1 MKLRQSWRPQTWGA
15 GLGVMALALGLS
27 APALT
32 APPAQAEPPAETNV
46 ALASEGGVVTAS
58 GQEKAGQWG
67 PELVND
73 GDTSEVAGASGSRW
87 SSNHSDDAWIQV
99 ELAEP
104 TIVDHVTIYWEDACA
119 AKYKLQT
126 STDGTSW
133 TDATGE
139 IEPTCGTVD
148 DQVLD
153 TPEPVEFVRMQAL
166 DRTPIGGSKWGV
178 SMWEF
183 QVWADLS
190 EPTPAEGQ
198 NIALASAGAMVGSS
212 GTEVSDGRWTAD
224 LATDGDRSTRWSS
237 NTSDDAWIQVEL
249 AEPTVVDHVTIYWEA
264 AYAARFKLQSSTN
277 GTDWT
282 DLTAELTGSEGRQEI
297 PITTGDPVAYV
308 RMQSI
313 ERSGT
318 YGVSLFEFEVW
329 DGPEPTPV
337 TPEAS
342 LVPLPAYVDWAGEDA
357 EPFRLTD
364 ATRILAEDGL
374 AGEAAL
380 LAASLRGSTGF
391 DVPIETGTAG
401 ASASDIVLTTGDL
414 DQAVADAGL
423 ADASLAENPLD
434 GGAETYQLDV
444 SAAGAIVTGASA
456 HGVFN
461 GTQTLLQLLPEF
473 VYSPTAVATDWAA
486 PAVTIVDSPRY
497 DYRAIMLD
505 PARSFLTVDEVK
517 HVLDAMANAKMSA
530 LHLHLADDQ
539 GWRIEITN
547 EGKADDDPIDYTRL
561 TEISGKTAM
570 NKLGATY
577 KDELGHTGY
586 YTQEDYTDIVTYAAE
601 RHITV
606 VPEIDLPG
614 HTNAAL
620 HAIPELNTAGSSH
633 EGTAAEPTAPANGS
647 GDVGYSYLDPDS
659 ELSFTFIEHVLGQIA
674 ALTPGEYLHIGG
686 DESHAMTS
694 RYGIDG
700 FNEFVART
708 IQIVH
713 DLDKKPIGWSEIAAG
728 TLNPGDGVQYW
739 VGGTADITR
748 AVTQEGAKVLVSRGG
763 NSYIDMKY
771 NPKTPIGLTWACS
784 GICDFDRYYDWNP
797 AATIDG
803 VDDPAILGNEAPMW
817 SETIRGGYQAEFLA
831 FPRAFSHAEIGWSQQ
846 SDRNVAEFAQ
856 RMATQGVRMLAGG
869 WNFYDGDRAVWDTAL
884 VGTDLEAKPGADVTF
899 DVGLLAAPG
908 TTTDGASVAVDTV
921 DDEDGVSRSSL
932 DGPLT
937 ATVDFGDGT
946 AAQQVTFSTE
956 QARDSLHA
964 GSLYTIEAGHAY
976 ATAGEYTGTI
986 TGSDGSVATFTARI
1000 AADAENPS
1008 EPVSPW
1014 DPAATPTVTFTD
1026 DDAEAGAR
1034 TQVSISGFEPGK
1046 HVALTFDGAP
1056 SNSVI
1061 PGDDGT
1067 ITVWWQV
1074 PPAST
1079 NGEKTL
1085 VATQGERSATD
1096 AIVVTDGRLTLADPI
1111 DQSLYTVADVS
1122 SQETVGEPAGSG
1134 VATAAIDGDPATY
1147 WHTQWQGTVDPDGS
1161 DQLPHHITLDLGG
1174 QYDVQA
1180 LEYMTRQSGT
1190 NGRIADYD
1198 IYVSSDGTTWGD
1210 PVVTGTFSTA
1220 LFPQVVEFAPVEG
1233 RFVKLVA
1240 KTSQAGNEFAGA
1252 AEIRIGG
1259 LPADE
1264 GGGDDDGTADSSG
1277 GADDGTAD
1285 ASGSGTDAGADAD
1298 SSGSGTDADADSS
1311 GSGTDAGADADS
1323 SGTDAGADAD
1333 SSGSGTDAG
1342 ADADSSGSATDTD
1355 ADSSG
1360 SGTDTGADADSSGS
1374 GTDAD
1379 ADSSGAGTA
1388 ASADAS
1394 GSGAGTDADAGADPA
1409 DPGADS
1415 AGAGDG
1421 SDGGDG
1427 GGRGAGAD
1435 ALPTVPG
1442 ADEPGD
1448 LPDTGASVLPAA
1460 LIACL
1465 VILGGVALLVR
1476 RGARG

>member
-15 GLGVMALALGLS
+15 GLGVLALALGLS

-32 APPAQAEPPAETNV
+32 APPAQAAPADEGTNL
-46 ALASEGGVVTAS
+46 ALASAGAEVSAS
-58 GQEKAGQWG
+58 GTEVSDGRWSTDLAT
-67 PELVND
+67 D
-73 GDTSEVAGASGSRW
+73 GDRSTRW
-87 SSNHSDDAWIQV
+87 SGNTSDDAWIQV
-99 ELAEP
+99 ELASP
-104 TIVDHVTIYWEDACA
+104 AVVDHVTIYWEDACA
-119 AKYKLQT
+119 AKYKLQVSDT
-126 STDGTSW
+126 GAEGSW
-133 TDATGE
+133 SDATDV
-139 IEPTCGTVD
+139 IEPVCGTVD
-148 DQVLD
+148 RQSL
-153 TPEPVEFVRMQAL
+153 TTTEPVSFVRMQTIE
-166 DRTPIGGSKWGV
+166 RTPFGGVK
-178 SMWEF
+178 
-183 QVWADLS
+183 
-190 EPTPAEGQ
+190 
-198 NIALASAGAMVGSS
+198 
-212 GTEVSDGRWTAD
+212 
-224 LATDGDRSTRWSS
+224 
-237 NTSDDAWIQVEL
+237 
-249 AEPTVVDHVTIYWEA
+249 
-264 AYAARFKLQSSTN
+264 
-277 GTDWT
+277 
-282 DLTAELTGSEGRQEI
+282 
-297 PITTGDPVAYV
+297 
-308 RMQSI
+308 
-313 ERSGT
+313 

-337 TPEAS
+337 TREAS

-797 AATIDG
+797 AATIGG

-964 GSLYTIEAGHAY
+964 GSLYTLEAGHAY

-1026 DDAEAGAR
+1026 DDAAAGAR

-1046 HVALTFDGAP
+1046 HVALTFDGQAT
-1056 SNSVI
+1056 NSLV
-1061 PGDDGT
+1061 PGAGGT
-1067 ITVWWQV
+1067 LTVYWQV
-1074 PPAST
+1074 PPAVT
-1079 NGEKTL
+1079 NGEKVL
-1085 VATQGERSATD
+1085 EAVQGERTASD
-1096 AIVVTDGRLTLADPI
+1096 SIVVTDGRLALPNPI
-1111 DQSLYTVADVS
+1111 PQTQYSIADVS
-1122 SQETVGEPAGSG
+1122 SQETAGEPAGSG

-1147 WHTQWQGTVDPDGS
+1147 WHTKWQGGADP
-1161 DQLPHHITLDLGG
+1161 LPHHITLDLGG
-1174 QYDVQA
+1174 VYDVEA
-1180 LEYMTRQSGT
+1180 LEYTPRQSNT
-1190 NGRIADYD
+1190 NGLIDDYT
-1198 IYVSSDGTTWGD
+1198 ISVSMDGETWGD
-1210 PVVTGTFSTA
+1210 PVATGSFDSSRT
-1220 LFPQVVEFAPVEG
+1220 PQVVPFTATEG
-1233 RFVKLVA
+1233 RYVRLTA
-1240 KTSQAGNEFAGA
+1240 TSSKAGNDYAGA
-1252 AEIRIGG
+1252 AELRVGG
-1259 LPADE
+1259 VPADD
-1264 GGGDDDGTADSSG
+1264 GGSGDDGTADSSG
-1277 GADDGTAD
+1277 SGTDAGADAD
-1285 ASGSGTDAGADAD
+1285 SSGSGTDAGADAD

-1311 GSGTDAGADADS
+1311 GSG
-1323 SGTDAGADAD
+1323 SGT
-1333 SSGSGTDAG
+1333 
-1342 ADADSSGSATDTD
+1342 
-1355 ADSSG
+1355 
-1360 SGTDTGADADSSGS
+1360 DADSSGS

-1379 ADSSGAGTA
+1379 ADSSDAGTA
-1388 ASADAS
+1388 ASADTS
-1394 GSGAGTDADAGADPA
+1394 GSGAGSDADAGADPA

-1427 GGRGAGAD
+1427 GGRDAGAD

-1442 ADEPGD
+1442 VDEPGD